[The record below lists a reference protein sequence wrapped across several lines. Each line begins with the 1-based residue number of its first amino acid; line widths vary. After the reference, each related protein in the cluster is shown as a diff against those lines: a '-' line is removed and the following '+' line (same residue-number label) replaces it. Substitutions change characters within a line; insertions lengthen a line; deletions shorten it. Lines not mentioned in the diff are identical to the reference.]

1 MKMTLILLSLLLAT
15 AVNGQLKKADLKDL
29 SLISGRWTLSH
40 QWGEME
46 ETWSEPQ
53 GNNMMCSYR
62 CVKDGKVVFYEFMV
76 IEQSD
81 SVPVLKLRH
90 FNPGS
95 IGWEEKDK
103 PLEYPLLSLT
113 KKEAFFGNAS
123 LKMGFIRHSPTAMSV
138 TLEEQEKDGKW
149 VKMSFDYKLAANK

>member
-1 MKMTLILLSLLLAT
+1 MAKTFLILAAFFFSCTANAQLA
-15 AVNGQLKKADLKDL
+15 KADIKDL
-29 SLISGRWTLSH
+29 AFISGRWVLSH
-40 QWGEME
+40 EWGEME
-46 ETWSEPQ
+46 ENWSAPQ

-62 CVKDGKVVFYEFMV
+62 CVKDGKAVFYEFML

-103 PLEYPLLSLT
+103 PLEYPLVSL
-113 KKEAFFGNAS
+113 KKSEAFFGNAS
-123 LKMGFIRHSPTAMSV
+123 LKMGFIRRSPTALSV

-149 VKMSFDYKLAANK
+149 VKMSFDYQLGK